1 MIRPSALLPHACLP
15 TAGSQIYGSQR
26 LGDTLVAINAKKR
39 GRGRG
44 TSLVTACTR
53 RPLQISS
60 KRTSNFKAAHTPHTS
75 SYSAMAWYKAPSETT
90 PLVPRDFHMTARPAL
105 REDSCA
111 PPVPARTVRQDCL
124 SLSLVPRT
132 QVKKAEAEKHDRMVM
147 NAGFAIQVGV
157 VQRGPGHARLPTDFD
172 GFGSATSEHRARMN
186 HAFLDNAKAAKRQRT
201 SATTDRSG
209 TPASSAPAMSSPSS
223 APVVRAAVLSR
234 EELCAARLAR
244 FDRS

>member
-1 MIRPSALLPHACLP
+1 
-15 TAGSQIYGSQR
+15 
-26 LGDTLVAINAKKR
+26 
-39 GRGRG
+39 
-44 TSLVTACTR
+44 
-53 RPLQISS
+53 
-60 KRTSNFKAAHTPHTS
+60 
-75 SYSAMAWYKAPSETT
+75 MAWYKAPSETT

-132 QVKKAEAEKHDRMVM
+132 QVKKAEDEKHDRMVM

-172 GFGSATSEHRARMN
+172 GFGSATSEHRTRMN

-201 SATTDRSG
+201 EQASATTDRSG